1 MINSIRK
8 EHSKIGRENG
18 EGLGLDE
25 QEIRRYILIEIK
37 KNNNLKIKL
46 TISPSSE
53 TSQKSTDISNRL
65 SETKDMVVNL
75 IIYVKELVASGT
87 Q

>member
-87 Q
+87 